1 MSKKLL
7 FLLDGMALA
16 YRAHFAFINANLRN
30 SKGIATGPILG
41 FANTLEKMLAE
52 EKPTHIAVA
61 WDTHAPTFRHVADE
75 SYKAQRPPQPEELK
89 VGIPIIKQMLDAWGI
104 KNIEQDGFEADD
116 IIGTIATQA
125 NAEDV
130 DVMLVTPDK
139 DFMQLVHDHIKMMK
153 PNNKTGGFDIVD
165 REGVLEYFG
174 VYPEQVID
182 VLAILGDTV
191 DNIPG
196 VPGIGKKGAPK
207 LIEKFG
213 SLEETIAKAGTITA
227 KRQRESL
234 IEFGDQAMHAK
245 FMVTIKTDVPD
256 TIEWENLEWNFSDT
270 KELGLFF
277 KGMEF
282 RTLTRKYLGE
292 EAPVA
297 ENSGDQVDL
306 FGSIAEPT
314 EMKKLDAENCD
325 YELVTSIERV
335 KELVTEY
342 QKADVLCFDTETD
355 APNPI
360 NAGLV
365 GFSFSVEPKN
375 ASYIPVNVEGGLDEK
390 EVCEA
395 LKPLFENES
404 STKVAHNFKFD
415 YTMLMRHGIQ
425 IKGKHFDTMVAAYLV
440 DANQKIKMDEL
451 SKKYLGYEPV
461 PITDLIGSGKAQ
473 KSMADLSPQVVYE
486 YACEDADI
494 TLQLYSILKD
504 QMEKDELMEVADT
517 CDFPL
522 MQVLGDIEYQGV
534 RLDSEMLGGFSVELE
549 NDLRELQIQIFE
561 KAGEEFN
568 INSPAQLGVI
578 LFEKLGL
585 PAGKKTKTGKW
596 STNEAELTRLA
607 VKHEVPKLILDFRQ
621 LSKLKSTYIDALPSM
636 VNERT
641 GRIHT
646 DFNQSVAATGR
657 LASSN
662 PNLQN
667 IPIRTER
674 GRETRKAFIAE
685 DGYKIMSADYS
696 QVELRVIAHIAKDE
710 AMIEA
715 FKAGE
720 DIHARTAKEIFHLDS
735 LDEVTADHRRKA
747 KEVNFGIPY
756 GLSAYGLAQNLGIE
770 NSEGKQMI
778 EEYFNRFPNIQTYI
792 SETQAFAKE
801 NGYVKTLLGRRRYI
815 PDITSSNWSRRG
827 FAERVAINMPIQGTA
842 ADVIKLAMIYIHNW
856 LRSSQKKSRMLLQVH
871 DELIFEIHES
881 EMDEVPSK
889 IVELMENAFPMD
901 VPLKVESGI
910 GENWLEAH

>member
-16 YRAHFAFINANLRN
+16 YRAHFAFINANLKN
-30 SKGIATGPILG
+30 SKGISTGPILG

-52 EKPTHIAVA
+52 EKPTHIAVV
-61 WDTHAPTFRHVADE
+61 WDTHAPTFRHEADS
-75 SYKAQRPPQPEELK
+75 SYKAQRPPQPEELR
-89 VGIPIIKQMLDAWGI
+89 VGIPFIKDMVKAWGI
-104 KNIEQDGFEADD
+104 KNIEKDGFEADD
-116 IIGTIATQA
+116 IIGTIATQTDA
-125 NAEDV
+125 KDV

-139 DFMQLVHDHIKMMK
+139 DFMQLVHNHIKMMK
-153 PNNKTGGFDIVD
+153 PNNKTGGFDIINRDAVMD
-165 REGVLEYFG
+165 YFG
-174 VYPEQVID
+174 VFPEQVID

-196 VPGIGKKGAPK
+196 IPGIGKKGAPK
-207 LIEKFG
+207 LIETYG
-213 SLEETIAKAGTITA
+213 SLEETIANAGSITA

-234 IEFGDQAMHAK
+234 IEFGEQAMHAK

-256 TIEWENLEWNFSDT
+256 TINWEQLAWNFDDN
-270 KELGLFF
+270 KKLGLFF
-277 KGMEF
+277 KDMEF
-282 RTLTRKYLGE
+282 RTLTKKYLADEG
-292 EAPVA
+292 PIA

-306 FGSIAEPT
+306 FGTISEPV
-314 EMKKLDAENCD
+314 EFKKMDPSNSN
-325 YELVTSIERV
+325 YELVNSIERV
-335 KELVTEY
+335 KEVVNEY
-342 QKADVLCFDTETD
+342 IESEILCFDTETD
-355 APNPI
+355 SPNPI

-365 GFSFSVEPKN
+365 GFSFSIEHGK
-375 ASYIPVNVEGGLDEK
+375 AIYIPVNVDGGLDVN
-390 EVCEA
+390 EVCDI
-395 LKPLFENES
+395 LKPLFENKK
-404 STKVAHNFKFD
+404 STKIAHNFKFD
-415 YTMLMRHGIQ
+415 CTMLKRHGIE
-425 IKGKHFDTMVAAYLV
+425 IKGKHFDTMIAAYLV

-451 SKKYLGYEPV
+451 AKKYLEYEPV
-461 PITDLIGSGKAQ
+461 PITDLIGKGKSQ
-473 KSMADLSPQVVYE
+473 LSMADLSPNDVYN

-494 TLQLYSILKD
+494 TLQLYHILNE
-504 QMEKDELMEVADT
+504 MMAKDELVGVAET

-522 MQVLGDIEYQGV
+522 MEVLGDIEYQGV
-534 RLDSEMLGGFSVELE
+534 LLDAEMLNGLSIELE
-549 NDLRELQIQIFE
+549 KDIHGLQEQIFE
-561 KAGEEFN
+561 KVGEEFN

-636 VNERT
+636 VNLQTR
-641 GRIHT
+641 RIHT

-667 IPIRTER
+667 IPIRTKR

-685 DGYKIMSADYS
+685 KGFKIMSADYS

-715 FKAGE
+715 FKNGE

-735 LDEVTADHRRKA
+735 LAEVTSDHRRKA

-770 NSEGKQMI
+770 NAEGKKMI

-842 ADVIKLAMIYIHNW
+842 ADVIKLAMIKIHKW
-856 LRSSQKKSRMLLQVH
+856 LTSNKKLSRMLLQVH
-871 DELIFEIHES
+871 DELIFEVHES
-881 EMDEVPSK
+881 EMDEVPKK
-889 IVELMENAFPMD
+889 IIELMEDAFPMD